1 MDLHYFV
8 QFILEMFGRNL
19 HDHFFNAV
27 CMFFWHEKPKEN
39 GGPSLVETKVFFG
52 LDAKAKERSANR
64 IEKLIVFDDFANEEY
79 IYIF

>member
-1 MDLHYFV
+1 MRSACS
-8 QFILEMFGRNL
+8 FGMKNQKNMEVHHWLRQR
-19 HDHFFNAV
+19 F
-27 CMFFWHEKPKEN
+27 
-39 GGPSLVETKVFFG
+39 FFG